1 MTSVW
6 KRLQRVGKRASKF
19 QFVASFQE
27 LTVECTKKWQ
37 PDKLRVVWIRR
48 NRRHST
54 KLHSWQ
60 PGIKNPYRGLVLWQI
75 PESLDITVTLY
86 KEPTAEDFEDKDWTF
101 VIENETKGRRKVL
114 ASADVNMKKFASA
127 TPAQY
132 DLTLK
137 LKPLSVK
144 VVEATLK
151 LNLSCIFLKEGKA
164 TDEDMQSLASLMSM
178 KMSDIGNLDDFNDS
192 DDEGGE
198 ERRASFGTGQITHV
212 TASGSSSTRV
222 HDLAW
227 RPAIESGPTVTSEMD
242 WKTSSGISST
252 ISVPSRP
259 PLPEPPDPSVPSFL
273 RTRPPSTAQQARPS
287 PYAYSLPAFTI
298 AHPPALPKIFQPA
311 AGSAPR
317 RPHSFH
323 SDSSPAEGLEAF
335 STFTPSKAVST
346 SFLSSTPSDPSL
358 HHPAFSDTSQTACP
372 SAWRPQNFPS
382 FSTVSSSSSSS
393 SAPVSSFPSIPPP
406 PPASRQPKA
415 RLTSVGETG
424 SALTRPTSLPSAP
437 ETASW
442 QSEWRPPKSQAPLA
456 QPALS
461 PKFLHP
467 SANDPGQPAV
477 LQRQQTETPSSF
489 SLPTGQSMEQKAQGG
504 AGFVPSLRP
513 QVTPAIESS
522 LSPPFAPVLFGPPSS
537 QPHIAQTAITSH
549 SDQDAEF
556 KRQLSTLSEEDNQ
569 CTTPTSPDPRAPANW
584 RPELSR
590 ASERKRDAHFG
601 IEVVKA
607 TAGPESMASL
617 LPPSQR
623 KPVAPGLKYFEM
635 PKTQMDQTE
644 SRQGRTFPNIQPTFP
659 PFTSASK
666 QNPDFQDSTSA
677 SVKEPLVNPR
687 SHLSKMSIQL
697 GNPLAQPES
706 AQRLPL
712 SPSNPQPTRSLQEP
726 LLHLP
731 QTATTTDTK
740 PLRRIGVAH
749 KKEAVAMD
757 SGNESMAA
765 SVSSCLKDT
774 NSAFAPMVINK
785 TPETQS
791 GEQSIAKN
799 SQWKKPQRDTQKISP
814 AVPIPVMDKKTLCNM
829 TASDQVTSR
838 LDSDLGFFSAQ
849 QTATDNLSKQR
860 EDLKVDFA
868 LFPTKSFV
876 VHGLDPEYC
885 IKKGRTDNV
894 AGSMDKRPLSERD
907 RIVKQEFVL
916 PTSDVSIEEKC
927 TYISKVELGL
937 LCPTGSTFSHS
948 TSSAQPQLQLKR
960 TVGMPSM
967 IKLQS
972 VCPQCSK
979 IPGMPSLRQS
989 QVLAW
994 SNERSLFFQKLS
1006 SDRFPLLLYS
1016 DPVSSL
1022 YEGSA
1027 EIAKMVDLT
1036 PSCSSS
1042 ASIPGFPSALKREP
1056 NMTCLFTS
1064 CPRISRIPGLASAES
1079 VTGYEKRVWDGCS
1092 LWKKPLQ
1099 IKEAFVTHMS
1109 CIQEQTLSD
1118 TNMIKVMV
1126 AMLPTCSRNASV
1138 PGFPS
1143 APLQKDSHVPS
1154 MTSLL
1159 PTCPQQ
1165 TIIAGVPGRE
1175 RVMVYNDNW
1184 HILREL
1190 SLDRPFRGNPVL
1202 VQEKSHEDKE
1212 HIKYMVDMLPS
1223 CPRKETIPGFPS
1235 VPRKEPSLP
1244 GVLFAPSQDP
1254 NMADILSSCP
1264 RKTRVIGLPSK
1275 ETVSAQGD
1283 CVDIIKHVL
1292 MEKPLSKAEVFI
1304 LDMSPGAAQDVD
1316 KREIFSSVAMLPSCP
1331 MRTCLVGMPRA
1342 PQRLLPSIVSL
1353 APVCPKQ
1360 TRTPGMP
1367 SRDQNSSESRDWHA
1381 LRQLIN
1387 KKPEKETQAYIFHW
1401 IPIHAFIPKDM
1412 VDMLISCPKRAR
1424 VHGLPSA
1431 PRHEPSMVNVMPSCP
1446 MHSGVLGW
1454 PSKTG
1459 QNLSL
1464 SSCNEWFAS
1473 KSLQW
1478 ECPLIKKK
1486 VQILNAFVCFDKNT
1500 AESMSAILPSCPKK
1514 ANVPGFPSS
1523 LTLTLA
1529 YGHTMVNL
1537 LPSCAKESRVPGMPL
1552 RHTTEQMEWLMK
1564 SESLLLPREKSAD
1577 MLHLHDVN
1585 IFYFES
1591 DMILNMVSIL
1601 PSCPRTACL
1610 PGFPSLPCQMLADIP
1625 SMINLLPTCPRH
1637 FRVCGI
1643 PSLFHSESDETEW
1656 SVDQSPVWER
1666 PLANAGRLPVIH
1678 DHKMY
1683 FREWAVVR
1691 IMVSMLPPCPKHSYI
1706 PGIPSKAGERPVKA
1720 EMKEA
1725 LSMFKSLSTFPK
1737 HSKIPGL
1744 PAQNSAKEYEGWHV
1758 DRDVVW
1764 KIPFDR
1770 RYRVVHQDFT
1780 DKKVSCRD
1788 KEIMLSMLPSCPR
1801 QALNPGFPSAPRPQA
1816 VDAMVEKNPD
1826 MVQLVPCCPRQSSII
1841 GFPSR
1846 VSVIS
1851 DSEVAGWPV
1860 AIIKTQD
1867 CCPFYTKYCSLHK
1880 DIMKTAV
1887 FLEHSCPNIALSS
1900 GFTAVPPADVERLPN
1915 MVNIVPSCP
1924 KKGSVLGVPSTH
1936 VHHSE
1941 HGWPRTKRIEKE
1953 RENVARQQLPLEEY
1967 SPCKISATERSM
1979 HLIFPSQD
1987 VPEDVQQKM
1996 KIKSSTCP
2004 FEAIVKDLPSPNSK
2018 IQVDQ
2023 PSSRIN
2029 GIEMSWD
2036 EASPTRLDFDT
2047 KEIKSDVCSASER
2060 HKDEQGFWIPIEA
2073 EEIAALEKGN
2083 LHCRMWHSVPDM
2095 PLLLSVSRSPWGQ
2108 KDTQETQLSMYEK
2121 GETVGKEAQTAV
2133 VTVEGHGF
2141 MPLEESNKTLSMLSM
2156 NINTTSY
2163 DTVDQEC
2170 IRFSESG
2177 NENMVSLQP
2186 SCPIV
2191 AGAAEHSSQ
2200 TQINN
2205 AEQLLEKPP
2214 TTKTILWE
2222 ELPKATTI
2230 KFPTDKTIQWEE
2242 LPKATTAVTRNASE
2256 GEMEMIKEMVSL
2268 PSMTLDT
2275 GDEMKTDTE
2284 AGMADLLPI
2293 GPKFQFIATAKQTNE
2308 CLLGSKSTWEKPSK
2322 AIEMA
2327 DKKSS
2332 HPQAQC
2338 VPYYVKPE
2346 IEYRQYTF
2354 SEACPRVTN
2363 IAGMS
2368 SKLPVKEKHWL
2379 RDQKPIWEKQ
2389 LKMKVKLPRNASKT
2403 DKKNKKK
2410 MFLLATSCPREARNP
2425 GFPSAPQYSLVFY
2438 GPNMGDIYPACP
2450 NVANI
2455 PGSLSIS
2462 VANNRSWVSQQEP
2475 LLEKTMK
2482 TELLITE
2489 SPDEK
2494 VEIEP
2499 VGAVVQTCPKHS
2511 CLRGIPSIPQ
2521 PTVAHHE
2528 SNMMSLL
2535 NSCPKTSCVEGIPSL
2550 TEHLSKSWATD
2561 YKPVGV
2567 TSPKI
2572 NAVMIEER
2580 PHNDDIKAMSAL
2592 APTCPKEACTP
2603 GFPSALDLTVIYNTY
2618 SGVNLLPSCP
2628 ATSSIAGFPSI
2639 QKAGSKDWNTIHQL
2653 LWEKQNKKES
2663 VLLLEDNK
2671 IDKDMKGAVS
2681 LAQSC
2686 PRDSLIAGFPSV
2698 PKPRVTDVDMA
2709 NMVRFSWSCSKVSQ
2723 IPGIPSSHTS
2733 KEWTVS
2739 KEPLF
2744 ESRLREKQGSLIDIC
2759 EEDMRAMKA
2768 MVSLVPSCPK
2778 EARMPGF
2785 PSHPNSQTLYCA
2797 PNMISLFT
2805 QCSQGSQI
2813 PGFSSV
2819 DGDMSIGWVTEKGSL
2834 LKRLPKK
2841 AVIFDTPNDNK
2852 KIMKTMVSCVPSCP
2866 KVSSVPGF
2874 PSIPNPKIVYY
2885 GQNVISLLP
2894 LCPLTSIIP
2903 GFPSVEGHKEQGWGA
2918 ELGSLMHRP
2927 QKNFQFRIN
2936 SSPINIDEPH
2946 NMLALVPCC
2955 PGASKIPGFPSV
2967 PRYNMLNLVPV
2978 CPKVS
2983 KLPGFASF
2991 EGTSE
2996 FQWLLDP
3003 HTLYDRPSK
3012 EKVSVI
3018 HSPNQDEET
3027 AKVMLALAPSCPE
3040 ASRIPGF
3047 PSAPQTKS
3055 KIEPDMIS
3063 FVPCCSSAS
3072 NLKGFASVATIP
3084 STGWLN
3090 ETKPILIKSQEKR
3103 AEMILSLAGQ
3113 DHLCSNSMKGMVT
3126 SVTSCPKEARVHGF
3140 PSAQVANRPPNMVS
3154 LYTSAPCVSCT
3165 PGFPSARM
3173 LSSECTDIQSRTTHT
3188 TSLFEKLQN
3197 EKIFFSA
3204 KFPGKDKHE
3213 QDEMKYM
3220 VAMAPSCPHLTRIPG
3235 LPSISQL
3242 EPTEKEA
3249 MTIPVPCSV
3258 EKHISKEMP
3267 LAQSTE
3273 SYHKDPRIPDVPPTS
3288 LILPSTAL
3296 TYEEKFKDGAKQNI
3310 DLCVDNGKSHIER
3323 IEAEETQTGKKA
3335 LDTSEPAVLGWEVLE
3350 AEGTVTEK
3358 KAKSSLSAKEEEA
3371 SGLVKAIVGVIHK
3384 GYETVA
3390 SILGP
3395 SSSTLAEVEHQPKA
3409 VSSMDL
3415 NDKTLTPSDDF
3426 STHVAD
3432 TTTPTQRIEGEFE
3445 DIHKHNTE
3453 YPTSAEPYM
3462 RDLVGDRSASPS
3474 PTTDSDDGYL
3484 VCANMKKWPPL
3495 TEADITEIS
3504 TEDDE
3509 QVEEQDASLDQQHT
3523 KEKLL
3528 TEQDSGQTAVCI
3540 ESLLVRHQT
3549 ETEQDEVRT
3558 VSTSSQLDKGPQQ
3571 TNTEDISATSL
3582 QSTSNESPTDA
3593 SVHKEILMDK
3603 PSDVKDIGP
3612 VGPQADIAFPQR
3624 GRKPRRK
3631 VPEPQEKDT
3640 VPLRPLRRK
3649 DSLTPDRKQDSDGL
3663 SVKLSPKL
3671 VSVQSVKKDATGQI
3685 IPTHSVGA
3693 QVTPYTGDYKEKGEA
3708 ESVQISIDVVPPP
3721 RVKRRD
3727 GSLPPETSQK
3737 RAPCKPLRKDSVRET
3752 VVPKNDQDFKDSSD
3766 LKTTDPDPPLPCE
3779 RKSDVS
3785 VAVEPFQSN
3794 DKLSQTVDEMIPS
3807 EPVGKKDQ
3815 TIKQHSQETDFVRSA
3830 SLQADTDLVC
3840 SKDTEQTSCTLE
3852 WHKKDIYT
3860 SVQDSSHIIPPLET
3874 KEFESITPAKFHVE
3888 QTASL
3893 SIIKKIRLPK
3903 RGKQL
3908 PSRKSGKVDSG
3919 NESIKPSQIDSTVM
3933 EEVKQS
3939 NVAGDMSVDIIDIT
3953 SSEKPKDASEILEVE
3968 QDKQTTLRIP
3978 KPRVRKRFCD
3988 SFPEDVTAVEN
3999 TSKASHEQEPQ
4010 IARQGAPSS
4019 NSTTTEELAK
4029 VQHTKSSPH
4038 LPLGDQPCTS
4048 TEVAAVKLRK
4058 SKLTIESNVQVED
4071 QHISENAPG
4080 ASSLPVPKPR
4090 VKKRLSGSFPDDIT
4104 ISGSPPSCLPDTVPM
4119 ITGHELLQQNEHSGL
4134 PVPLPR
4140 AKKRL
4145 SETYSDSTPPV
4156 DNLFPL
4162 EMEFSQRNQEDT
4174 SAIGNETKEGST
4186 FLDSAVISEGGFV
4199 TIQGKDD
4206 VASELER
4213 EVLEAMVEEEF
4224 PQVDSVEDTEKAL
4237 EEISEGWTFP
4247 EKPVVTD
4254 DSENAAEAVLEQADI
4269 EKALTAE
4276 VDSSLASTVASP
4288 QDDWLHVEDDKDSE
4302 PMGINSRKDTRDEE
4316 LDFGFVSVDVG
4327 CLEEERQGEKLQ
4339 VAGLHQAN
4347 QPATPQKRLAD
4358 GAATLEGFSPSP
4370 SLVTSSQSLLDWCQ
4384 EVTQSHKGVKITNF
4398 STSWRNGLAFCA
4410 ILHHFH
4416 PEKINY
4422 EMLDP
4427 YDIKHNNK
4435 KAFDCFDELGISRLM
4450 EPSDMVMLAV
4460 PDRLIVM
4467 TYLNQIRTHFTGQEL
4482 SVLHIDRN
4490 SSESSY
4496 AVAGERENEED
4507 PEATVRYCA
4516 QRLQEEGISLET
4528 NGTTGTAE
4536 PESKTR
4542 DVVPPPR
4549 TKRLQVAGAGG
4560 AQLPVA
4566 PPRTHFLSK
4575 TGFSHVK
4582 DADLVKK
4589 RRSQRRSGSVEEADI
4604 SVVVTGQEESVITR
4618 RKSETEG
4625 TEAEE
4630 GRPEGQDPNQYVL
4643 SQMEALEAEQNH
4655 IDNRAG
4661 VVERKLRQ
4669 LLGTGSD
4676 KVEEERL
4683 IQEWFTLVNKKN
4695 ALIRRQD
4702 HLQLLLEEQDLERK
4716 FELLNKEL
4724 RDMMAIE
4731 EGQKTQAHKHREQ
4744 LLLQELVSLVN
4755 QRDELVH
4762 NIDAKER
4769 GALEEDERLERG
4781 LEQRRRKY
4789 AKQQKEKCVMQ

>member
-75 PESLDITVTLY
+75 PESLDITVTLF

-212 TASGSSSTRV
+212 T
-222 HDLAW
+222 
-227 RPAIESGPTVTSEMD
+227 
-242 WKTSSGISST
+242 
-252 ISVPSRP
+252 
-259 PLPEPPDPSVPSFL
+259 
-273 RTRPPSTAQQARPS
+273 
-287 PYAYSLPAFTI
+287 
-298 AHPPALPKIFQPA
+298 
-311 AGSAPR
+311 
-317 RPHSFH
+317 
-323 SDSSPAEGLEAF
+323 
-335 STFTPSKAVST
+335 
-346 SFLSSTPSDPSL
+346 
-358 HHPAFSDTSQTACP
+358 
-372 SAWRPQNFPS
+372 
-382 FSTVSSSSSSS
+382 
-393 SAPVSSFPSIPPP
+393 
-406 PPASRQPKA
+406 
-415 RLTSVGETG
+415 
-424 SALTRPTSLPSAP
+424 
-437 ETASW
+437 
-442 QSEWRPPKSQAPLA
+442 
-456 QPALS
+456 
-461 PKFLHP
+461 
-467 SANDPGQPAV
+467 
-477 LQRQQTETPSSF
+477 
-489 SLPTGQSMEQKAQGG
+489 
-504 AGFVPSLRP
+504 
-513 QVTPAIESS
+513 
-522 LSPPFAPVLFGPPSS
+522 
-537 QPHIAQTAITSH
+537 
-549 SDQDAEF
+549 EF

-569 CTTPTSPDPRAPANW
+569 CTTPTSPDPRAPASW

-623 KPVAPGLKYFEM
+623 NPVAPGLKYFEM

-644 SRQGRTFPNIQPTFP
+644 SRPGRTFPNIQPTFP

-697 GNPLAQPES
+697 GNPIAQPES
-706 AQRLPL
+706 AQHLPL

-765 SVSSCLKDT
+765 SVSSYLKDT

-814 AVPIPVMDKKTLCNM
+814 AVPIPVMDEKTLCNM
-829 TASDQVTSR
+829 TASNQVTSR

-849 QTATDNLSKQR
+849 QTTTDNLSKQR

-876 VHGLDPEYC
+876 VHGLDPEQC
-885 IKKGRTDNV
+885 MKKGRTDNV

-907 RIVKQEFVL
+907 RLVKKELVL
-916 PTSDVSIEEKC
+916 PSSEVSIEEKC

-948 TSSAQPQLQLKR
+948 TSSAQPQVQLKR

-1027 EIAKMVDLT
+1027 GIAKMVDLT

-1056 NMTCLFTS
+1056 NVTCLFTS

-1079 VTGYEKRVWDGCS
+1079 VTGFEKSVWDGCA

-1099 IKEAFVTHMS
+1099 IKEAFVTHTS

-1126 AMLPTCSRNASV
+1126 AMLPTCCRNASV

-1143 APLQKDSHVPS
+1143 APLQKDSYVPS

-1165 TIIAGVPGRE
+1165 TIIAGMPGRE

-1212 HIKYMVDMLPS
+1212 HIKHMVDMLPS

-1254 NMADILSSCP
+1254 NMADILPSCP
-1264 RKTRVIGLPSK
+1264 KKTRVIGLPSK

-1283 CVDIIKHVL
+1283 CVDIIRHVL

-1304 LDMSPGAAQDVD
+1304 LDMSPGATQDVD
-1316 KREIFSSVAMLPSCP
+1316 KRGIFSSVAMLPSCP

-1387 KKPEKETQAYIFHW
+1387 KKPEKKTQACIFHW
-1401 IPIHAFIPKDM
+1401 IPIHAFIPKYM

-1431 PRHEPSMVNVMPSCP
+1431 PRHEPSMINVMPSFP

-1459 QNLSL
+1459 QNLRL
-1464 SSCNEWFAS
+1464 SSCKEWFAS

-1486 VQILNAFVCFDKNT
+1486 VQILNAFFCFDKNT
-1500 AESMSAILPSCPKK
+1500 AESMSAILPSCPKN
-1514 ANVPGFPSS
+1514 ASVPGFPSS

-1537 LPSCAKESRVPGMPL
+1537 LPTCAKESRVPGMPL

-1625 SMINLLPTCPRH
+1625 SMINLLPNCPRH

-1706 PGIPSKAGERPVKA
+1706 PGIPSKAGERLVKA
-1720 EMKEA
+1720 EIKEA

-1744 PAQNSAKEYEGWHV
+1744 PAKNSAKEYEGWHV

-1780 DKKVSCRD
+1780 DKKMSCRD

-1880 DIMKTAV
+1880 DIMKTIV

-1924 KKGSVLGVPSTH
+1924 KKASVLGVPSTH

-1941 HGWPRTKRIEKE
+1941 HGWPRKKRIEKE

-1996 KIKSSTCP
+1996 TIKSSTCP

-2141 MPLEESNKTLSMLSM
+2141 MPLEESNKTLSVLSM

-2170 IRFSESG
+2170 VRFSESG

-2214 TTKTILWE
+2214 TNKTILWE

-2242 LPKATTAVTRNASE
+2242 LPKATTEVTRNASE

-2284 AGMADLLPI
+2284 AGMADLLPT
-2293 GPKFQFIATAKQTNE
+2293 GPKFEFIATAKQTNE
-2308 CLLGSKSTWEKPSK
+2308 CLLDSKSTWEKPSK
-2322 AIEMA
+2322 AIEIA

-2346 IEYRQYTF
+2346 VEYKQYTF
-2354 SEACPRVTN
+2354 SEACPSVTN

-2389 LKMKVKLPRNASKT
+2389 LKMKVKLPRNASKA

-2410 MFLLATSCPREARNP
+2410 MFLLVPSCPREARNP

-2438 GPNMGDIYPACP
+2438 GPNMGDVYPACP

-2455 PGSLSIS
+2455 PGSLSVS
-2462 VANNRSWVSQQEP
+2462 EANNRSWVSQQEP

-2499 VGAVVQTCPKHS
+2499 MGAVERTCPKHS
-2511 CLRGIPSIPQ
+2511 CLRGISSITQ

-2535 NSCPKTSCVEGIPSL
+2535 NSCPKTSCIEGIPSL

-2592 APTCPKEACTP
+2592 APTCPKEATP

-2639 QKAGSKDWNTIHQL
+2639 QKADSKDWNTIHQL

-2671 IDKDMKGAVS
+2671 IDKDMKGVVS

-2686 PRDSLIAGFPSV
+2686 PRESLIAGFPSV
-2698 PKPRVTDVDMA
+2698 PKPRMTDVDMA
-2709 NMVRFSWSCSKVSQ
+2709 NMVCFSWSCSKVSQ
-2723 IPGIPSSHTS
+2723 IPGIPSLHTS
-2733 KEWTVS
+2733 KEWTVN

-2768 MVSLVPSCPK
+2768 MVSQVPSCPK

-2805 QCSQGSQI
+2805 LCSQGSQI

-2852 KIMKTMVSCVPSCP
+2852 KIMKNMVSCVPSCP
-2866 KVSSVPGF
+2866 KVSIIPGF

-2894 LCPLTSIIP
+2894 LCPLISIIP

-2927 QKNFQFRIN
+2927 QKSFQFRIN

-2946 NMLALVPCC
+2946 SMLALVPSC

-2996 FQWLLDP
+2996 FRWLLDP

-3072 NLKGFASVATIP
+3072 NLKGFASMATIP

-3173 LSSECTDIQSRTTHT
+3173 LSSECTDIQSITTHS

-3204 KFPGKDKHE
+3204 KLPGKDKHE
-3213 QDEMKYM
+3213 QDEMKYV

-3242 EPTEKEA
+3242 EPAEKEA

-3258 EKHISKEMP
+3258 EKHISQEMP

-3310 DLCVDNGKSHIER
+3310 DVCVDNGKSHIER

-3350 AEGTVTEK
+3350 AEGTITEK

-3384 GYETVA
+3384 GFHSLTPVSMSHSYETVA

-3415 NDKTLTPSDDF
+3415 NDKTLTSSDDF

-3432 TTTPTQRIEGEFE
+3432 NTTPTQRIEGEFE

-3504 TEDDE
+3504 AEDGE
-3509 QVEEQDASLDQQHT
+3509 QVEEQEASLDQQHT

-3540 ESLLVRHQT
+3540 ESLLAR

-3582 QSTSNESPTDA
+3582 QSTSNESPTNA

-3612 VGPQADIAFPQR
+3612 VGPQADIAVPQR

-3649 DSLTPDRKQDSDGL
+3649 DSLTPDRKQNSDGL
-3663 SVKLSPKL
+3663 SVKLSPEV
-3671 VSVQSVKKDATGQI
+3671 VSVQSLKKDATGQI
-3685 IPTHSVGA
+3685 IPIHSVGA

-3708 ESVQISIDVVPPP
+3708 ESVQISMDVVPPP

-3737 RAPCKPLRKDSVRET
+3737 SAPCKPLRKDSVRET
-3752 VVPKNDQDFKDSSD
+3752 VVPKNNDQDFKDSSD
-3766 LKTTDPDPPLPCE
+3766 WKTTDPVPPLPCE

-3785 VAVEPFQSN
+3785 VAVEPFQSI

-3807 EPVGKKDQ
+3807 EHVGKKDQ

-3874 KEFESITPAKFHVE
+3874 KEFESITPAKFHIE

-3903 RGKQL
+3903 RVKQL
-3908 PSRKSGKVDSG
+3908 PSRKSGKADSG
-3919 NESIKPSQIDSTVM
+3919 NESIKPSQIDNTVM

-3953 SSEKPKDASEILEVE
+3953 SSEKPKDASEIVEVE

-3978 KPRVRKRFCD
+3978 KPRVRKRFCG

-4029 VQHTKSSPH
+4029 LQHTKSSPH

-4071 QHISENAPG
+4071 QHISEKAPG

-4104 ISGSPPSCLPDTVPM
+4104 ISGSTPSSLPDTVPM

-4145 SETYSDSTPPV
+4145 SETYSDSTPLV

-4186 FLDSAVISEGGFV
+4186 FLDPTVISEGGFV

-4247 EKPVVTD
+4247 EKPVFTD
-4254 DSENAAEAVLEQADI
+4254 DSENATEAVLEQADI

-4276 VDSSLASTVASP
+4276 VDSSLASTVALP

-4302 PMGINSRKDTRDEE
+4302 SMGINSRKDTRDEE

-4327 CLEEERQGEKLQ
+4327 CLEEERQGEKSQ

-4347 QPATPQKRLAD
+4347 QPATPQKRLTD

-4384 EVTQSHKGVKITNF
+4384 EVTQGHKGVKITNF

-4604 SVVVTGQEESVITR
+4604 SVQVVAGQEESVITR

-4625 TEAEE
+4625 TEAVSEE

>member
-75 PESLDITVTLY
+75 PESLDITVTLF

-227 RPAIESGPTVTSEMD
+227 RPAIESGPT
-242 WKTSSGISST
+242 
-252 ISVPSRP
+252 
-259 PLPEPPDPSVPSFL
+259 
-273 RTRPPSTAQQARPS
+273 
-287 PYAYSLPAFTI
+287 
-298 AHPPALPKIFQPA
+298 
-311 AGSAPR
+311 
-317 RPHSFH
+317 
-323 SDSSPAEGLEAF
+323 
-335 STFTPSKAVST
+335 
-346 SFLSSTPSDPSL
+346 
-358 HHPAFSDTSQTACP
+358 
-372 SAWRPQNFPS
+372 
-382 FSTVSSSSSSS
+382 
-393 SAPVSSFPSIPPP
+393 
-406 PPASRQPKA
+406 
-415 RLTSVGETG
+415 
-424 SALTRPTSLPSAP
+424 
-437 ETASW
+437 
-442 QSEWRPPKSQAPLA
+442 
-456 QPALS
+456 
-461 PKFLHP
+461 
-467 SANDPGQPAV
+467 
-477 LQRQQTETPSSF
+477 
-489 SLPTGQSMEQKAQGG
+489 
-504 AGFVPSLRP
+504 
-513 QVTPAIESS
+513 
-522 LSPPFAPVLFGPPSS
+522 
-537 QPHIAQTAITSH
+537 
-549 SDQDAEF
+549 EF

-569 CTTPTSPDPRAPANW
+569 CTTPTSPDPRAPASW

-623 KPVAPGLKYFEM
+623 NPVAPGLKYFEM

-644 SRQGRTFPNIQPTFP
+644 SRPGRTFPNIQPTFP

-697 GNPLAQPES
+697 GNPIAQPES
-706 AQRLPL
+706 AQHLPL

-765 SVSSCLKDT
+765 SVSSYLKDT

-814 AVPIPVMDKKTLCNM
+814 AVPIPVMDEKTLCNM
-829 TASDQVTSR
+829 TASNQVTSR

-849 QTATDNLSKQR
+849 QTTTDNLSKQR

-876 VHGLDPEYC
+876 VHGLDPEQC
-885 IKKGRTDNV
+885 MKKGRTDNV

-907 RIVKQEFVL
+907 RLVKKELVL
-916 PTSDVSIEEKC
+916 PSSEVSIEEKC

-948 TSSAQPQLQLKR
+948 TSSAQPQVQLKR

-1027 EIAKMVDLT
+1027 GIAKMVDLT

-1056 NMTCLFTS
+1056 NVTCLFTS

-1079 VTGYEKRVWDGCS
+1079 VTGFEKSVWDGCA

-1099 IKEAFVTHMS
+1099 IKEAFVTHTS

-1126 AMLPTCSRNASV
+1126 AMLPTCCRNASV

-1143 APLQKDSHVPS
+1143 APLQKDSYVPS

-1165 TIIAGVPGRE
+1165 TIIAGMPGRE

-1212 HIKYMVDMLPS
+1212 HIKHMVDMLPS

-1254 NMADILSSCP
+1254 NMADILPSCP
-1264 RKTRVIGLPSK
+1264 KKTRVIGLPSK

-1283 CVDIIKHVL
+1283 CVDIIRHVL

-1304 LDMSPGAAQDVD
+1304 LDMSPGATQDVD
-1316 KREIFSSVAMLPSCP
+1316 KRGIFSSVAMLPSCP

-1387 KKPEKETQAYIFHW
+1387 KKPEKKTQACIFHW
-1401 IPIHAFIPKDM
+1401 IPIHAFIPKYM

-1431 PRHEPSMVNVMPSCP
+1431 PRHEPSMINVMPSFP

-1459 QNLSL
+1459 QNLRL
-1464 SSCNEWFAS
+1464 SSCKEWFAS

-1486 VQILNAFVCFDKNT
+1486 VQILNAFFCFDKNT
-1500 AESMSAILPSCPKK
+1500 AESMSAILPSCPKN
-1514 ANVPGFPSS
+1514 ASVPGFPSS

-1537 LPSCAKESRVPGMPL
+1537 LPTCAKESRVPGMPL

-1625 SMINLLPTCPRH
+1625 SMINLLPNCPRH

-1706 PGIPSKAGERPVKA
+1706 PGIPSKAGERLVKA
-1720 EMKEA
+1720 EIKEA

-1744 PAQNSAKEYEGWHV
+1744 PAKNSAKEYEGWHV

-1780 DKKVSCRD
+1780 DKKMSCRD

-1880 DIMKTAV
+1880 DIMKTIV

-1924 KKGSVLGVPSTH
+1924 KKASVLGVPSTH

-1941 HGWPRTKRIEKE
+1941 HGWPRKKRIEKE

-1996 KIKSSTCP
+1996 TIKSSTCP

-2141 MPLEESNKTLSMLSM
+2141 MPLEESNKTLSVLSM

-2170 IRFSESG
+2170 VRFSESG

-2214 TTKTILWE
+2214 TNKTILWE

-2242 LPKATTAVTRNASE
+2242 LPKATTEVTRNASE

-2284 AGMADLLPI
+2284 AGMADLLPT
-2293 GPKFQFIATAKQTNE
+2293 GPKFEFIATAKQTNE
-2308 CLLGSKSTWEKPSK
+2308 CLLDSKSTWEKPSK
-2322 AIEMA
+2322 AIEIA

-2346 IEYRQYTF
+2346 VEYKQYTF
-2354 SEACPRVTN
+2354 SEACPSVTN

-2389 LKMKVKLPRNASKT
+2389 LKMKVKLPRNASKA

-2410 MFLLATSCPREARNP
+2410 MFLLVPSCPREARNP

-2438 GPNMGDIYPACP
+2438 GPNMGDVYPACP

-2455 PGSLSIS
+2455 PGSLSVS
-2462 VANNRSWVSQQEP
+2462 EANNRSWVSQQEP

-2499 VGAVVQTCPKHS
+2499 MGAVERTCPKHS
-2511 CLRGIPSIPQ
+2511 CLRGISSITQ

-2535 NSCPKTSCVEGIPSL
+2535 NSCPKTSCIEGIPSL

-2592 APTCPKEACTP
+2592 APTCPKEATP

-2639 QKAGSKDWNTIHQL
+2639 QKADSKDWNTIHQL

-2671 IDKDMKGAVS
+2671 IDKDMKGVVS

-2686 PRDSLIAGFPSV
+2686 PRESLIAGFPSV
-2698 PKPRVTDVDMA
+2698 PKPRMTDVDMA
-2709 NMVRFSWSCSKVSQ
+2709 NMVCFSWSCSKVSQ
-2723 IPGIPSSHTS
+2723 IPGIPSLHTS
-2733 KEWTVS
+2733 KEWTVN

-2768 MVSLVPSCPK
+2768 MVSQVPSCPK

-2805 QCSQGSQI
+2805 LCSQGSQI

-2852 KIMKTMVSCVPSCP
+2852 KIMKNMVSCVPSCP
-2866 KVSSVPGF
+2866 KVSIIPGF

-2894 LCPLTSIIP
+2894 LCPLISIIP

-2927 QKNFQFRIN
+2927 QKSFQFRIN

-2946 NMLALVPCC
+2946 SMLALVPSC

-2996 FQWLLDP
+2996 FRWLLDP

-3072 NLKGFASVATIP
+3072 NLKGFASMATIP

-3173 LSSECTDIQSRTTHT
+3173 LSSECTDIQSITTHS

-3204 KFPGKDKHE
+3204 KLPGKDKHE
-3213 QDEMKYM
+3213 QDEMKYV

-3242 EPTEKEA
+3242 EPAEKEA

-3258 EKHISKEMP
+3258 EKHISQEMP

-3310 DLCVDNGKSHIER
+3310 DVCVDNGKSHIER

-3350 AEGTVTEK
+3350 AEGTITEK

-3384 GYETVA
+3384 GFHSLTPVSMSHSYETVA

-3415 NDKTLTPSDDF
+3415 NDKTLTSSDDF

-3432 TTTPTQRIEGEFE
+3432 NTTPTQRIEGEFE

-3504 TEDDE
+3504 AEDGE
-3509 QVEEQDASLDQQHT
+3509 QVEEQEASLDQQHT

-3540 ESLLVRHQT
+3540 ESLLAR

-3582 QSTSNESPTDA
+3582 QSTSNESPTNA

-3612 VGPQADIAFPQR
+3612 VGPQADIAVPQR

-3649 DSLTPDRKQDSDGL
+3649 DSLTPDRKQNSDGL
-3663 SVKLSPKL
+3663 SVKLSPEV
-3671 VSVQSVKKDATGQI
+3671 VSVQSLKKDATGQI
-3685 IPTHSVGA
+3685 IPIHSVGA

-3708 ESVQISIDVVPPP
+3708 ESVQISMDVVPPP

-3737 RAPCKPLRKDSVRET
+3737 SAPCKPLRKDSVRET
-3752 VVPKNDQDFKDSSD
+3752 VVPKNNDQDFKDSSD
-3766 LKTTDPDPPLPCE
+3766 WKTTDPVPPLPCE

-3785 VAVEPFQSN
+3785 VAVEPFQSI

-3807 EPVGKKDQ
+3807 EHVGKKDQ

-3874 KEFESITPAKFHVE
+3874 KEFESITPAKFHIE

-3903 RGKQL
+3903 RVKQL
-3908 PSRKSGKVDSG
+3908 PSRKSGKADSG
-3919 NESIKPSQIDSTVM
+3919 NESIKPSQIDNTVM

-3953 SSEKPKDASEILEVE
+3953 SSEKPKDASEIVEVE

-3978 KPRVRKRFCD
+3978 KPRVRKRFCG

-4029 VQHTKSSPH
+4029 LQHTKSSPH

-4071 QHISENAPG
+4071 QHISEKAPG

-4104 ISGSPPSCLPDTVPM
+4104 ISGSTPSSLPDTVPM

-4145 SETYSDSTPPV
+4145 SETYSDSTPLV

-4186 FLDSAVISEGGFV
+4186 FLDPTVISEGGFV

-4247 EKPVVTD
+4247 EKPVFTD
-4254 DSENAAEAVLEQADI
+4254 DSENATEAVLEQADI

-4276 VDSSLASTVASP
+4276 VDSSLASTVALP

-4302 PMGINSRKDTRDEE
+4302 SMGINSRKDTRDEE

-4327 CLEEERQGEKLQ
+4327 CLEEERQGEKSQ

-4347 QPATPQKRLAD
+4347 QPATPQKRLTD

-4384 EVTQSHKGVKITNF
+4384 EVTQGHKGVKITNF

-4604 SVVVTGQEESVITR
+4604 SVQVVAGQEESVITR

-4625 TEAEE
+4625 TEAVSEE

>member
-75 PESLDITVTLY
+75 PESLDITVTLF

-298 AHPPALPKIFQPA
+298 AHPPALPKIFQPT

-372 SAWRPQNFPS
+372 SVWRPQNFPS
-382 FSTVSSSSSSS
+382 FSSVSSSSSSS

-477 LQRQQTETPSSF
+477 LQRQQTETLSSF

-569 CTTPTSPDPRAPANW
+569 CTTPTSPDPRAPASW

-607 TAGPESMASL
+607 TAG
-617 LPPSQR
+617 
-623 KPVAPGLKYFEM
+623 
-635 PKTQMDQTE
+635 
-644 SRQGRTFPNIQPTFP
+644 
-659 PFTSASK
+659 
-666 QNPDFQDSTSA
+666 
-677 SVKEPLVNPR
+677 
-687 SHLSKMSIQL
+687 
-697 GNPLAQPES
+697 
-706 AQRLPL
+706 
-712 SPSNPQPTRSLQEP
+712 
-726 LLHLP
+726 
-731 QTATTTDTK
+731 
-740 PLRRIGVAH
+740 
-749 KKEAVAMD
+749 
-757 SGNESMAA
+757 
-765 SVSSCLKDT
+765 
-774 NSAFAPMVINK
+774 
-785 TPETQS
+785 
-791 GEQSIAKN
+791 
-799 SQWKKPQRDTQKISP
+799 
-814 AVPIPVMDKKTLCNM
+814 
-829 TASDQVTSR
+829 
-838 LDSDLGFFSAQ
+838 
-849 QTATDNLSKQR
+849 
-860 EDLKVDFA
+860 
-868 LFPTKSFV
+868 
-876 VHGLDPEYC
+876 
-885 IKKGRTDNV
+885 
-894 AGSMDKRPLSERD
+894 
-907 RIVKQEFVL
+907 
-916 PTSDVSIEEKC
+916 
-927 TYISKVELGL
+927 
-937 LCPTGSTFSHS
+937 
-948 TSSAQPQLQLKR
+948 
-960 TVGMPSM
+960 
-967 IKLQS
+967 
-972 VCPQCSK
+972 
-979 IPGMPSLRQS
+979 
-989 QVLAW
+989 
-994 SNERSLFFQKLS
+994 
-1006 SDRFPLLLYS
+1006 
-1016 DPVSSL
+1016 
-1022 YEGSA
+1022 
-1027 EIAKMVDLT
+1027 
-1036 PSCSSS
+1036 
-1042 ASIPGFPSALKREP
+1042 
-1056 NMTCLFTS
+1056 
-1064 CPRISRIPGLASAES
+1064 
-1079 VTGYEKRVWDGCS
+1079 
-1092 LWKKPLQ
+1092 
-1099 IKEAFVTHMS
+1099 
-1109 CIQEQTLSD
+1109 
-1118 TNMIKVMV
+1118 
-1126 AMLPTCSRNASV
+1126 
-1138 PGFPS
+1138 
-1143 APLQKDSHVPS
+1143 
-1154 MTSLL
+1154 
-1159 PTCPQQ
+1159 
-1165 TIIAGVPGRE
+1165 
-1175 RVMVYNDNW
+1175 
-1184 HILREL
+1184 
-1190 SLDRPFRGNPVL
+1190 
-1202 VQEKSHEDKE
+1202 
-1212 HIKYMVDMLPS
+1212 
-1223 CPRKETIPGFPS
+1223 
-1235 VPRKEPSLP
+1235 
-1244 GVLFAPSQDP
+1244 
-1254 NMADILSSCP
+1254 
-1264 RKTRVIGLPSK
+1264 
-1275 ETVSAQGD
+1275 
-1283 CVDIIKHVL
+1283 
-1292 MEKPLSKAEVFI
+1292 
-1304 LDMSPGAAQDVD
+1304 
-1316 KREIFSSVAMLPSCP
+1316 
-1331 MRTCLVGMPRA
+1331 
-1342 PQRLLPSIVSL
+1342 
-1353 APVCPKQ
+1353 
-1360 TRTPGMP
+1360 
-1367 SRDQNSSESRDWHA
+1367 
-1381 LRQLIN
+1381 
-1387 KKPEKETQAYIFHW
+1387 
-1401 IPIHAFIPKDM
+1401 
-1412 VDMLISCPKRAR
+1412 
-1424 VHGLPSA
+1424 
-1431 PRHEPSMVNVMPSCP
+1431 
-1446 MHSGVLGW
+1446 
-1454 PSKTG
+1454 
-1459 QNLSL
+1459 
-1464 SSCNEWFAS
+1464 
-1473 KSLQW
+1473 
-1478 ECPLIKKK
+1478 
-1486 VQILNAFVCFDKNT
+1486 
-1500 AESMSAILPSCPKK
+1500 
-1514 ANVPGFPSS
+1514 
-1523 LTLTLA
+1523 
-1529 YGHTMVNL
+1529 
-1537 LPSCAKESRVPGMPL
+1537 
-1552 RHTTEQMEWLMK
+1552 
-1564 SESLLLPREKSAD
+1564 
-1577 MLHLHDVN
+1577 
-1585 IFYFES
+1585 
-1591 DMILNMVSIL
+1591 
-1601 PSCPRTACL
+1601 
-1610 PGFPSLPCQMLADIP
+1610 
-1625 SMINLLPTCPRH
+1625 
-1637 FRVCGI
+1637 
-1643 PSLFHSESDETEW
+1643 
-1656 SVDQSPVWER
+1656 
-1666 PLANAGRLPVIH
+1666 
-1678 DHKMY
+1678 
-1683 FREWAVVR
+1683 
-1691 IMVSMLPPCPKHSYI
+1691 
-1706 PGIPSKAGERPVKA
+1706 
-1720 EMKEA
+1720 
-1725 LSMFKSLSTFPK
+1725 
-1737 HSKIPGL
+1737 
-1744 PAQNSAKEYEGWHV
+1744 
-1758 DRDVVW
+1758 
-1764 KIPFDR
+1764 
-1770 RYRVVHQDFT
+1770 
-1780 DKKVSCRD
+1780 
-1788 KEIMLSMLPSCPR
+1788 
-1801 QALNPGFPSAPRPQA
+1801 
-1816 VDAMVEKNPD
+1816 
-1826 MVQLVPCCPRQSSII
+1826 
-1841 GFPSR
+1841 
-1846 VSVIS
+1846 
-1851 DSEVAGWPV
+1851 
-1860 AIIKTQD
+1860 
-1867 CCPFYTKYCSLHK
+1867 
-1880 DIMKTAV
+1880 
-1887 FLEHSCPNIALSS
+1887 
-1900 GFTAVPPADVERLPN
+1900 
-1915 MVNIVPSCP
+1915 
-1924 KKGSVLGVPSTH
+1924 
-1936 VHHSE
+1936 
-1941 HGWPRTKRIEKE
+1941 
-1953 RENVARQQLPLEEY
+1953 
-1967 SPCKISATERSM
+1967 
-1979 HLIFPSQD
+1979 
-1987 VPEDVQQKM
+1987 
-1996 KIKSSTCP
+1996 
-2004 FEAIVKDLPSPNSK
+2004 
-2018 IQVDQ
+2018 
-2023 PSSRIN
+2023 
-2029 GIEMSWD
+2029 
-2036 EASPTRLDFDT
+2036 
-2047 KEIKSDVCSASER
+2047 
-2060 HKDEQGFWIPIEA
+2060 
-2073 EEIAALEKGN
+2073 
-2083 LHCRMWHSVPDM
+2083 
-2095 PLLLSVSRSPWGQ
+2095 PWGQ

-2141 MPLEESNKTLSMLSM
+2141 MPLEESNKTLSVLSM

-2170 IRFSESG
+2170 VRFSESG

-2214 TTKTILWE
+2214 TNKTILWE

-2242 LPKATTAVTRNASE
+2242 LPKATTEVTRNASE

-2284 AGMADLLPI
+2284 AGMADLLPT
-2293 GPKFQFIATAKQTNE
+2293 GPKFEFIATAKQTNE
-2308 CLLGSKSTWEKPSK
+2308 CLLDSKSTWEKPSK
-2322 AIEMA
+2322 AIEIA

-2346 IEYRQYTF
+2346 VEYKQYTF
-2354 SEACPRVTN
+2354 SEACPSVTN

-2389 LKMKVKLPRNASKT
+2389 LKMKVKLPRNASKA

-2410 MFLLATSCPREARNP
+2410 MFLLVPSCPREARNP

-2438 GPNMGDIYPACP
+2438 GPNMGDVYPACP

-2455 PGSLSIS
+2455 PGSLSVS
-2462 VANNRSWVSQQEP
+2462 EANNRSWVSQQEP

-2499 VGAVVQTCPKHS
+2499 MGAVERTCPKHS
-2511 CLRGIPSIPQ
+2511 CLRGISSITQ

-2535 NSCPKTSCVEGIPSL
+2535 NSCPKTSCIEGIPSL

-2592 APTCPKEACTP
+2592 APTCPKEATP

-2639 QKAGSKDWNTIHQL
+2639 QKADSKDWNTIHQL

-2671 IDKDMKGAVS
+2671 IDKDMKGVVS

-2686 PRDSLIAGFPSV
+2686 PRESLIAGFPSV
-2698 PKPRVTDVDMA
+2698 PKPRMTDVDMA
-2709 NMVRFSWSCSKVSQ
+2709 NMVCFSWSCSKVSQ
-2723 IPGIPSSHTS
+2723 IPGIPSLHTS
-2733 KEWTVS
+2733 KEWTVN

-2768 MVSLVPSCPK
+2768 MVSQVPSCPK

-2805 QCSQGSQI
+2805 LCSQGSQI

-2852 KIMKTMVSCVPSCP
+2852 KIMKNMVSCVPSCP
-2866 KVSSVPGF
+2866 KVSIIPGF

-2894 LCPLTSIIP
+2894 LCPLISIIP

-2927 QKNFQFRIN
+2927 QKSFQFRIN

-2946 NMLALVPCC
+2946 SMLALVPSC

-2996 FQWLLDP
+2996 FRWLLDP

-3072 NLKGFASVATIP
+3072 NLKGFASMATIP

-3173 LSSECTDIQSRTTHT
+3173 LSSECTDIQSITTHS

-3204 KFPGKDKHE
+3204 KLPGKDKHE
-3213 QDEMKYM
+3213 QDEMKYV

-3242 EPTEKEA
+3242 EPAEKEA

-3258 EKHISKEMP
+3258 EKHISQEMP

-3310 DLCVDNGKSHIER
+3310 DVCVDNGKSHIER

-3350 AEGTVTEK
+3350 AEGTITEK

-3384 GYETVA
+3384 GFHSLTPVSMSHSYETVA

-3415 NDKTLTPSDDF
+3415 NDKTLTSSDDF

-3432 TTTPTQRIEGEFE
+3432 NTTPTQRIEGEFE

-3504 TEDDE
+3504 AEDGE
-3509 QVEEQDASLDQQHT
+3509 QVEEQEASLDQQHT

-3540 ESLLVRHQT
+3540 ESLLAR

-3582 QSTSNESPTDA
+3582 QSTSNESPTNA

-3612 VGPQADIAFPQR
+3612 VGPQADIAVPQR

-3649 DSLTPDRKQDSDGL
+3649 DSLTPDRKQNSDGL
-3663 SVKLSPKL
+3663 SVKLSPEV
-3671 VSVQSVKKDATGQI
+3671 VSVQSLKKDATGQI
-3685 IPTHSVGA
+3685 IPIHSVGA

-3708 ESVQISIDVVPPP
+3708 ESVQISMDVVPPP

-3737 RAPCKPLRKDSVRET
+3737 SAPCKPLRKDSVRET
-3752 VVPKNDQDFKDSSD
+3752 VVPKNNDQDFKDSSD
-3766 LKTTDPDPPLPCE
+3766 WKTTDPVPPLPCE

-3785 VAVEPFQSN
+3785 VAVEPFQSI

-3807 EPVGKKDQ
+3807 EHVGKKDQ

-3874 KEFESITPAKFHVE
+3874 KEFESITPAKFHIE

-3903 RGKQL
+3903 RVKQL
-3908 PSRKSGKVDSG
+3908 PSRKSGKADSG
-3919 NESIKPSQIDSTVM
+3919 NESIKPSQIDNTVM

-3953 SSEKPKDASEILEVE
+3953 SSEKPKDASEIVEVE

-3978 KPRVRKRFCD
+3978 KPRVRKRFCG

-4029 VQHTKSSPH
+4029 LQHTKSSPH

-4071 QHISENAPG
+4071 QHISEKAPG

-4104 ISGSPPSCLPDTVPM
+4104 ISGSTPSSLPDTVPM

-4145 SETYSDSTPPV
+4145 SETYSDSTPLV

-4186 FLDSAVISEGGFV
+4186 FLDPTVISEGGFV

-4247 EKPVVTD
+4247 EKPVFTD
-4254 DSENAAEAVLEQADI
+4254 DSENATEAVLEQADI

-4276 VDSSLASTVASP
+4276 VDSSLASTVALP

-4302 PMGINSRKDTRDEE
+4302 SMGINSRKDTRDEE

-4327 CLEEERQGEKLQ
+4327 CLEEERQGEKSQ

-4347 QPATPQKRLAD
+4347 QPATPQKRLTD

-4384 EVTQSHKGVKITNF
+4384 EVTQGHKGVKITNF

-4604 SVVVTGQEESVITR
+4604 SVQVVAGQEESVITR

-4625 TEAEE
+4625 TEAVSEE

>member
-75 PESLDITVTLY
+75 PESLDITVTLF

-151 LNLSCIFLKEGKA
+151 LNLSSIFLKEGKA

-273 RTRPPSTAQQARPS
+273 HTRPPSTAQQARPS

-323 SDSSPAEGLEAF
+323 SDFSPAEGLEAF

-382 FSTVSSSSSSS
+382 FSSVSSSSSSS

-424 SALTRPTSLPSAP
+424 FALTRPTSLPSAP

-569 CTTPTSPDPRAPANW
+569 CTTPTSPDPRAPASW

-607 TAGPESMASL
+607 TA
-617 LPPSQR
+617 
-623 KPVAPGLKYFEM
+623 
-635 PKTQMDQTE
+635 
-644 SRQGRTFPNIQPTFP
+644 
-659 PFTSASK
+659 
-666 QNPDFQDSTSA
+666 
-677 SVKEPLVNPR
+677 
-687 SHLSKMSIQL
+687 
-697 GNPLAQPES
+697 
-706 AQRLPL
+706 
-712 SPSNPQPTRSLQEP
+712 
-726 LLHLP
+726 
-731 QTATTTDTK
+731 
-740 PLRRIGVAH
+740 
-749 KKEAVAMD
+749 
-757 SGNESMAA
+757 
-765 SVSSCLKDT
+765 
-774 NSAFAPMVINK
+774 
-785 TPETQS
+785 
-791 GEQSIAKN
+791 
-799 SQWKKPQRDTQKISP
+799 
-814 AVPIPVMDKKTLCNM
+814 
-829 TASDQVTSR
+829 
-838 LDSDLGFFSAQ
+838 
-849 QTATDNLSKQR
+849 
-860 EDLKVDFA
+860 
-868 LFPTKSFV
+868 
-876 VHGLDPEYC
+876 
-885 IKKGRTDNV
+885 
-894 AGSMDKRPLSERD
+894 
-907 RIVKQEFVL
+907 
-916 PTSDVSIEEKC
+916 
-927 TYISKVELGL
+927 
-937 LCPTGSTFSHS
+937 
-948 TSSAQPQLQLKR
+948 
-960 TVGMPSM
+960 
-967 IKLQS
+967 
-972 VCPQCSK
+972 
-979 IPGMPSLRQS
+979 
-989 QVLAW
+989 
-994 SNERSLFFQKLS
+994 
-1006 SDRFPLLLYS
+1006 
-1016 DPVSSL
+1016 
-1022 YEGSA
+1022 
-1027 EIAKMVDLT
+1027 
-1036 PSCSSS
+1036 
-1042 ASIPGFPSALKREP
+1042 
-1056 NMTCLFTS
+1056 
-1064 CPRISRIPGLASAES
+1064 
-1079 VTGYEKRVWDGCS
+1079 
-1092 LWKKPLQ
+1092 
-1099 IKEAFVTHMS
+1099 
-1109 CIQEQTLSD
+1109 
-1118 TNMIKVMV
+1118 
-1126 AMLPTCSRNASV
+1126 
-1138 PGFPS
+1138 
-1143 APLQKDSHVPS
+1143 
-1154 MTSLL
+1154 
-1159 PTCPQQ
+1159 
-1165 TIIAGVPGRE
+1165 
-1175 RVMVYNDNW
+1175 
-1184 HILREL
+1184 
-1190 SLDRPFRGNPVL
+1190 
-1202 VQEKSHEDKE
+1202 
-1212 HIKYMVDMLPS
+1212 
-1223 CPRKETIPGFPS
+1223 
-1235 VPRKEPSLP
+1235 
-1244 GVLFAPSQDP
+1244 
-1254 NMADILSSCP
+1254 
-1264 RKTRVIGLPSK
+1264 
-1275 ETVSAQGD
+1275 
-1283 CVDIIKHVL
+1283 
-1292 MEKPLSKAEVFI
+1292 
-1304 LDMSPGAAQDVD
+1304 
-1316 KREIFSSVAMLPSCP
+1316 
-1331 MRTCLVGMPRA
+1331 
-1342 PQRLLPSIVSL
+1342 
-1353 APVCPKQ
+1353 
-1360 TRTPGMP
+1360 
-1367 SRDQNSSESRDWHA
+1367 
-1381 LRQLIN
+1381 
-1387 KKPEKETQAYIFHW
+1387 
-1401 IPIHAFIPKDM
+1401 
-1412 VDMLISCPKRAR
+1412 
-1424 VHGLPSA
+1424 
-1431 PRHEPSMVNVMPSCP
+1431 
-1446 MHSGVLGW
+1446 
-1454 PSKTG
+1454 
-1459 QNLSL
+1459 
-1464 SSCNEWFAS
+1464 
-1473 KSLQW
+1473 
-1478 ECPLIKKK
+1478 
-1486 VQILNAFVCFDKNT
+1486 
-1500 AESMSAILPSCPKK
+1500 
-1514 ANVPGFPSS
+1514 
-1523 LTLTLA
+1523 
-1529 YGHTMVNL
+1529 
-1537 LPSCAKESRVPGMPL
+1537 
-1552 RHTTEQMEWLMK
+1552 
-1564 SESLLLPREKSAD
+1564 
-1577 MLHLHDVN
+1577 
-1585 IFYFES
+1585 
-1591 DMILNMVSIL
+1591 
-1601 PSCPRTACL
+1601 
-1610 PGFPSLPCQMLADIP
+1610 
-1625 SMINLLPTCPRH
+1625 
-1637 FRVCGI
+1637 
-1643 PSLFHSESDETEW
+1643 
-1656 SVDQSPVWER
+1656 
-1666 PLANAGRLPVIH
+1666 
-1678 DHKMY
+1678 
-1683 FREWAVVR
+1683 
-1691 IMVSMLPPCPKHSYI
+1691 
-1706 PGIPSKAGERPVKA
+1706 
-1720 EMKEA
+1720 
-1725 LSMFKSLSTFPK
+1725 
-1737 HSKIPGL
+1737 
-1744 PAQNSAKEYEGWHV
+1744 
-1758 DRDVVW
+1758 
-1764 KIPFDR
+1764 
-1770 RYRVVHQDFT
+1770 
-1780 DKKVSCRD
+1780 
-1788 KEIMLSMLPSCPR
+1788 
-1801 QALNPGFPSAPRPQA
+1801 
-1816 VDAMVEKNPD
+1816 
-1826 MVQLVPCCPRQSSII
+1826 
-1841 GFPSR
+1841 
-1846 VSVIS
+1846 
-1851 DSEVAGWPV
+1851 
-1860 AIIKTQD
+1860 
-1867 CCPFYTKYCSLHK
+1867 
-1880 DIMKTAV
+1880 
-1887 FLEHSCPNIALSS
+1887 
-1900 GFTAVPPADVERLPN
+1900 
-1915 MVNIVPSCP
+1915 
-1924 KKGSVLGVPSTH
+1924 
-1936 VHHSE
+1936 
-1941 HGWPRTKRIEKE
+1941 
-1953 RENVARQQLPLEEY
+1953 
-1967 SPCKISATERSM
+1967 
-1979 HLIFPSQD
+1979 
-1987 VPEDVQQKM
+1987 
-1996 KIKSSTCP
+1996 
-2004 FEAIVKDLPSPNSK
+2004 
-2018 IQVDQ
+2018 
-2023 PSSRIN
+2023 
-2029 GIEMSWD
+2029 
-2036 EASPTRLDFDT
+2036 
-2047 KEIKSDVCSASER
+2047 
-2060 HKDEQGFWIPIEA
+2060 
-2073 EEIAALEKGN
+2073 GN

-2141 MPLEESNKTLSMLSM
+2141 MPLEESNKTLSVLSM

-2170 IRFSESG
+2170 VRFSES
-2177 NENMVSLQP
+2177 
-2186 SCPIV
+2186 
-2191 AGAAEHSSQ
+2191 
-2200 TQINN
+2200 
-2205 AEQLLEKPP
+2205 
-2214 TTKTILWE
+2214 
-2222 ELPKATTI
+2222 
-2230 KFPTDKTIQWEE
+2230 
-2242 LPKATTAVTRNASE
+2242 
-2256 GEMEMIKEMVSL
+2256 
-2268 PSMTLDT
+2268 
-2275 GDEMKTDTE
+2275 
-2284 AGMADLLPI
+2284 
-2293 GPKFQFIATAKQTNE
+2293 
-2308 CLLGSKSTWEKPSK
+2308 
-2322 AIEMA
+2322 
-2327 DKKSS
+2327 
-2332 HPQAQC
+2332 
-2338 VPYYVKPE
+2338 
-2346 IEYRQYTF
+2346 
-2354 SEACPRVTN
+2354 
-2363 IAGMS
+2363 
-2368 SKLPVKEKHWL
+2368 
-2379 RDQKPIWEKQ
+2379 
-2389 LKMKVKLPRNASKT
+2389 
-2403 DKKNKKK
+2403 
-2410 MFLLATSCPREARNP
+2410 
-2425 GFPSAPQYSLVFY
+2425 
-2438 GPNMGDIYPACP
+2438 
-2450 NVANI
+2450 
-2455 PGSLSIS
+2455 
-2462 VANNRSWVSQQEP
+2462 
-2475 LLEKTMK
+2475 
-2482 TELLITE
+2482 
-2489 SPDEK
+2489 
-2494 VEIEP
+2494 
-2499 VGAVVQTCPKHS
+2499 
-2511 CLRGIPSIPQ
+2511 
-2521 PTVAHHE
+2521 
-2528 SNMMSLL
+2528 
-2535 NSCPKTSCVEGIPSL
+2535 
-2550 TEHLSKSWATD
+2550 
-2561 YKPVGV
+2561 
-2567 TSPKI
+2567 
-2572 NAVMIEER
+2572 
-2580 PHNDDIKAMSAL
+2580 
-2592 APTCPKEACTP
+2592 
-2603 GFPSALDLTVIYNTY
+2603 
-2618 SGVNLLPSCP
+2618 
-2628 ATSSIAGFPSI
+2628 
-2639 QKAGSKDWNTIHQL
+2639 
-2653 LWEKQNKKES
+2653 
-2663 VLLLEDNK
+2663 
-2671 IDKDMKGAVS
+2671 
-2681 LAQSC
+2681 
-2686 PRDSLIAGFPSV
+2686 
-2698 PKPRVTDVDMA
+2698 
-2709 NMVRFSWSCSKVSQ
+2709 
-2723 IPGIPSSHTS
+2723 
-2733 KEWTVS
+2733 
-2739 KEPLF
+2739 
-2744 ESRLREKQGSLIDIC
+2744 
-2759 EEDMRAMKA
+2759 
-2768 MVSLVPSCPK
+2768 
-2778 EARMPGF
+2778 
-2785 PSHPNSQTLYCA
+2785 
-2797 PNMISLFT
+2797 
-2805 QCSQGSQI
+2805 
-2813 PGFSSV
+2813 
-2819 DGDMSIGWVTEKGSL
+2819 
-2834 LKRLPKK
+2834 
-2841 AVIFDTPNDNK
+2841 
-2852 KIMKTMVSCVPSCP
+2852 
-2866 KVSSVPGF
+2866 
-2874 PSIPNPKIVYY
+2874 
-2885 GQNVISLLP
+2885 
-2894 LCPLTSIIP
+2894 
-2903 GFPSVEGHKEQGWGA
+2903 
-2918 ELGSLMHRP
+2918 
-2927 QKNFQFRIN
+2927 
-2936 SSPINIDEPH
+2936 
-2946 NMLALVPCC
+2946 
-2955 PGASKIPGFPSV
+2955 
-2967 PRYNMLNLVPV
+2967 
-2978 CPKVS
+2978 
-2983 KLPGFASF
+2983 
-2991 EGTSE
+2991 
-2996 FQWLLDP
+2996 
-3003 HTLYDRPSK
+3003 
-3012 EKVSVI
+3012 
-3018 HSPNQDEET
+3018 
-3027 AKVMLALAPSCPE
+3027 
-3040 ASRIPGF
+3040 
-3047 PSAPQTKS
+3047 
-3055 KIEPDMIS
+3055 
-3063 FVPCCSSAS
+3063 
-3072 NLKGFASVATIP
+3072 
-3084 STGWLN
+3084 
-3090 ETKPILIKSQEKR
+3090 
-3103 AEMILSLAGQ
+3103 
-3113 DHLCSNSMKGMVT
+3113 
-3126 SVTSCPKEARVHGF
+3126 
-3140 PSAQVANRPPNMVS
+3140 
-3154 LYTSAPCVSCT
+3154 
-3165 PGFPSARM
+3165 
-3173 LSSECTDIQSRTTHT
+3173 
-3188 TSLFEKLQN
+3188 
-3197 EKIFFSA
+3197 
-3204 KFPGKDKHE
+3204 
-3213 QDEMKYM
+3213 
-3220 VAMAPSCPHLTRIPG
+3220 
-3235 LPSISQL
+3235 
-3242 EPTEKEA
+3242 
-3249 MTIPVPCSV
+3249 
-3258 EKHISKEMP
+3258 
-3267 LAQSTE
+3267 
-3273 SYHKDPRIPDVPPTS
+3273 
-3288 LILPSTAL
+3288 
-3296 TYEEKFKDGAKQNI
+3296 
-3310 DLCVDNGKSHIER
+3310 GKSHIER

-3350 AEGTVTEK
+3350 AEGTITEK

-3384 GYETVA
+3384 GFHSLTPVSMSHSYETVA

-3504 TEDDE
+3504 TEDGE

-3540 ESLLVRHQT
+3540 ESLLARHQT

-3593 SVHKEILMDK
+3593 SVHKEILTDK

-3612 VGPQADIAFPQR
+3612 VGPKADIAFPQR

-3663 SVKLSPKL
+3663 SVKLSPKV

-3737 RAPCKPLRKDSVRET
+3737 SAPCKPLRKDSVRET

-3785 VAVEPFQSN
+3785 VAVEPFQSI

-3852 WHKKDIYT
+3852 WHKDIYT

-3919 NESIKPSQIDSTVM
+3919 NESIKPSLIDNTVM

-3953 SSEKPKDASEILEVE
+3953 SSEKPKDASEIVEVE

-3978 KPRVRKRFCD
+3978 KPRVRKRFCG

-4071 QHISENAPG
+4071 QHISEEAPG

-4119 ITGHELLQQNEHSGL
+4119 ITGHELLQQNEHSSL

-4140 AKKRL
+4140 AKKHL
-4145 SETYSDSTPPV
+4145 SETYSDSTSPV

-4186 FLDSAVISEGGFV
+4186 FLDSTVISEGGFV

-4224 PQVDSVEDTEKAL
+4224 PQVDSVEDTEKSL

-4339 VAGLHQAN
+4339 VTGLHQAN

-4384 EVTQSHKGVKITNF
+4384 EVTQGHKGVKITNF

-4604 SVVVTGQEESVITR
+4604 SVQVVAGQEESVITR

-4625 TEAEE
+4625 TEAVSEE
-4630 GRPEGQDPNQYVL
+4630 GRPDGQDPNQYVL